1 MATIDSLMSLCAFSV
16 AQRAERYEEIRM
28 LPAAVKDRLLRIM
41 MSYGTVT
48 DSNISQLVHNGTHTL
63 DLQNCKVSDSA
74 LQQIHCLQLRTIL
87 LRGCADITSNGLEVL
102 ASRCPYLQV
111 VDLTGC
117 TAVTDSGV
125 QALARHCRSLEVI
138 SLRGCAALSDRALL
152 ELGQNCRVL
161 HSIYF
166 SGTEVIYTVVLLNI
180 LLNILY
186 TLMIIILTKYLLL
199 VHSHYLKVTDQGV
212 IGLATGVCSH
222 SLKVLHTV
230 HFNIVLLLLFV
241 INYLPFQELQMI
253 RCRNL
258 TDVAV
263 TAVLANCANIRIFN
277 FHGCP
282 LITDKSREALQNFIG
297 PNKIQQVSW
306 TVY

>member
-1 MATIDSLMSLCAFSV
+1 MATIDSLMSLCAFTV
-16 AQRAERYEEIRM
+16 AQHAEEYEIRM

-74 LQQIHCLQLRTIL
+74 LKQIYCLQLRTIL
-87 LRGCADITSNGLEVL
+87 LRGCADITSEGLEVL

-117 TAVTDSGV
+117 TAVTDSGIR
-125 QALARHCRSLEVI
+125 ALARHCKYLEVI
-138 SLRGCAALSDRALL
+138 SLRGCTALSDRALL
-152 ELGQNCRVL
+152 ELGENCRML

-166 SGTEVIYTVVLLNI
+166 SGTEV
-180 LLNILY
+180 
-186 TLMIIILTKYLLL
+186 
-199 VHSHYLKVTDQGV
+199 TDQGV
-212 IGLATGVCSH
+212 IGLANGVCSH
-222 SLKVLHTV
+222 SLK
-230 HFNIVLLLLFV
+230 
-241 INYLPFQELQMI
+241 ELQMI
-253 RCRNL
+253 RCRSL

-282 LITDKSREALQNFIG
+282 LITDRSREALQNFIG

>member
-16 AQRAERYEEIRM
+16 AQRSDDYDEIRM

-48 DSNISQLVHNGTHTL
+48 DSNISQLVHSGTHTL

-74 LQQIHCLQLRTIL
+74 LQQIHCPQLRTIL
-87 LRGCADITSNGLEVL
+87 LRGCADITSEGLEVL
-102 ASRCPYLQV
+102 ASRSPYLQV

-117 TAVTDSGV
+117 TAVTDSGI
-125 QALARHCRSLEVI
+125 QALARHCKCLEVV
-138 SLRGCAALSDRALL
+138 SLRGCTALSDRALL
-152 ELGQNCRVL
+152 ELGENCRML

-166 SGTEVIYTVVLLNI
+166 SGTE
-180 LLNILY
+180 
-186 TLMIIILTKYLLL
+186 
-199 VHSHYLKVTDQGV
+199 
-212 IGLATGVCSH
+212 
-222 SLKVLHTV
+222 
-230 HFNIVLLLLFV
+230 
-241 INYLPFQELQMI
+241 ELQMI

-282 LITDKSREALQNFIG
+282 LITDKSREALQNLIG

>member
-16 AQRAERYEEIRM
+16 AQRAEKYEEIRM

-48 DSNISQLVHNGTHTL
+48 DSNISQLVHTGTHTL
-63 DLQNCKVSDSA
+63 DLQNCKVSDAA
-74 LQQIHCLQLRTIL
+74 LHQIHCLQLRTIL
-87 LRGCADITSNGLEVL
+87 LRGCADITSEGLEVL
-102 ASRCPYLQV
+102 ASRSPYLQV

-117 TAVTDSGV
+117 TAVTDSGI
-125 QALARHCRSLEVI
+125 QALARNCRCLEVI
-138 SLRGCAALSDRALL
+138 SLRGCTALSDRALL
-152 ELGQNCRVL
+152 ELGENCRML
-161 HSIYF
+161 HSVYF
-166 SGTEVIYTVVLLNI
+166 SGTE
-180 LLNILY
+180 
-186 TLMIIILTKYLLL
+186 
-199 VHSHYLKVTDQGV
+199 VTDQGV
-212 IGLATGVCSH
+212 IGLATGVCSQ
-222 SLKVLHTV
+222 SLK
-230 HFNIVLLLLFV
+230 
-241 INYLPFQELQMI
+241 ELQMI

-282 LITDKSREALQNFIG
+282 LITDKSREALQNLIG

>member
-166 SGTEVIYTVVLLNI
+166 SGTEV
-180 LLNILY
+180 
-186 TLMIIILTKYLLL
+186 
-199 VHSHYLKVTDQGV
+199 TDQGV

>member
-1 MATIDSLMSLCAFSV
+1 MLLYCIFDQINEALFIIRDFLTFIYWNESALITWLITLIRKEMSGPL
-16 AQRAERYEEIRM
+16 Y
-28 LPAAVKDRLLRIM
+28 LL
-41 MSYGTVT
+41 SWNVT
-48 DSNISQLVHNGTHTL
+48 PKLYILDSNWNL
-63 DLQNCKVSDSA
+63 SA
-74 LQQIHCLQLRTIL
+74 LKLFKTWSFAVFLFP
-87 LRGCADITSNGLEVL
+87 SGLEVL

-125 QALARHCRSLEVI
+125 QALARHCRCLEVI

-263 TAVLANCANIRIFN
+263 TAVLANCANIRVFN

-282 LITDKSREALQNFIG
+282 LITGSHMVADINCNTFFDVQKWCFSASMC
-297 PNKIQQVSW
+297 VSFR
-306 TVY
+306 

>member
-1 MATIDSLMSLCAFSV
+1 MISSQLAVETCINSTENEQIMATIDSLMSLCAFSV
-16 AQRAERYEEIRM
+16 AQRAEEYEIQM

-74 LQQIHCLQLRTIL
+74 LQQIYCLQLRTIL
-87 LRGCADITSNGLEVL
+87 LRGCADITSEGVEVL

-117 TAVTDSGV
+117 TAVTDSGI
-125 QALARHCRSLEVI
+125 QALARHCKGLEVI
-138 SLRGCAALSDRALL
+138 SLRGCTALSDKALL
-152 ELGQNCRVL
+152 ELGENCRML

-166 SGTEVIYTVVLLNI
+166 SGTEV
-180 LLNILY
+180 
-186 TLMIIILTKYLLL
+186 
-199 VHSHYLKVTDQGV
+199 TDQAV
-212 IGLATGVCSH
+212 IGLANGVCSH
-222 SLKVLHTV
+222 SLK
-230 HFNIVLLLLFV
+230 
-241 INYLPFQELQMI
+241 ELQMI

-282 LITDKSREALQNFIG
+282 LITDRSREALQNFTG